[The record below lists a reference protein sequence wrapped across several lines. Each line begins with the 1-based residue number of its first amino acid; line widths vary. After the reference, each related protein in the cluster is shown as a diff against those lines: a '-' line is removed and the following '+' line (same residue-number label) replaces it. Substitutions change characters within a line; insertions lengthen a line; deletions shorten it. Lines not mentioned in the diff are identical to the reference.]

1 MLDQAKIRTMVLSIS
16 SFGPLA
22 EAAIRAIV
30 AEAERYAKE
39 SPPKIDLICT
49 KNVPDPYLIR
59 TAIQGI
65 RSELEALR

>member
-39 SPPKIDLICT
+39 RPP
-49 KNVPDPYLIR
+49 VPDAQEIR
-59 TAIQGI
+59 SAIRGI